1 MSAQADGVLKPRF
14 NRKLLIN
21 RNIPQSQYQYSCGV
35 AWRELAIGNRK
46 SRADRDMRSTLYV
59 CSSSHNFSFF
69 STCENFFNHFYQLRN
84 LFPSKGSFS
93 YKVGAQDC
101 QSRRPGLCRY
111 VGNVGNFLKIGVQEC
126 LIRRPGFNLLGV
138 ICDYKK
144 LRHGGQKA

>member
-1 MSAQADGVLKPRF
+1 MSYQSI
-14 NRKLLIN
+14 LIFSN
-21 RNIPQSQYQYSCGV
+21 SNIRYAIATWCE
-35 AWRELAIGNRK
+35 AWRGGRSARG
-46 SRADRDMRSTLYV
+46 RADSPCKCKYPV

-84 LFPSKGSFS
+84 LFPSNRSFS
-93 YKVGAQDC
+93 YKIGAQELPI
-101 QSRRPGLCRY
+101 RRPGL
-111 VGNVGNFLKIGVQEC
+111 VGMSVMSVIFSFIGVQEC